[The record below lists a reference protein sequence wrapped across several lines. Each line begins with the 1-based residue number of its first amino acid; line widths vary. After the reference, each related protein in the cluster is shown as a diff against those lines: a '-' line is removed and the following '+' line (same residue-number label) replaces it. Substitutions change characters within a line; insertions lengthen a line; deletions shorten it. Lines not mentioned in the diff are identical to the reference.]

1 MRFEPEQK
9 GPEIRTGN
17 MVNDQDV
24 RDLTRAFSF
33 SSERHPN
40 ATVYT

>member
-1 MRFEPEQK
+1 VPFELEQK

-24 RDLTRAFSF
+24 RVL
-33 SSERHPN
+33 SSHLVAYSGLVVNFMR
-40 ATVYT
+40 